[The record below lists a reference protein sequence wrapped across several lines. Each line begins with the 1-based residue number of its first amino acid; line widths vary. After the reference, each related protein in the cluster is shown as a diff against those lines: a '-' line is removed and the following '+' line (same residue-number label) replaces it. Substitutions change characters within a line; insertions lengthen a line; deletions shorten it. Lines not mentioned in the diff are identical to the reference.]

1 MYVEDE
7 QSKNLMRLNALH
19 KDRENSEKRIMKLKV
34 LYEKFREIL
43 FVINSLIHVRKVG
56 VRKVGIMIK
65 ALFFPKLQKDY
76 ELEYSFDHTYEIDY
90 KGTGKKIN
98 GKIVVYTSI
107 FGGYDT
113 ILEPYYVSDMCDYF
127 IITDQKIPGGSI
139 WKKITV
145 ENIEGFEEM
154 DDYHKSKFCKMMPHI
169 LFPEY
174 DYSIWVDGNVQI
186 VADLVPLVDRMEDK
200 TAMATFKNPL
210 HNCIYTEKNFL
221 ICKNAANYEQL
232 EAQINLYKEKGFP
245 KQFGMREFSIIV
257 RKHSDELCQK
267 LMKQWWGHVNRY
279 TMRDQI
285 SFPYILWENRM
296 NIDYIQLLGENW
308 RNNPRF
314 ISMQHQWRHTFV
326 K

>member
-7 QSKNLMRLNALH
+7 YSRNLMRLNALH
-19 KDRENSEKRIMKLKV
+19 KDIENSEKRRMMLKA

-43 FVINSLIHVRKVG
+43 FVIESIIHVRKVG
-56 VRKVGIMIK
+56 VKKVWIMIK
-65 ALFFPKLQKDY
+65 TLFCPRLQRDY

-90 KGTGKKIN
+90 RGTGKKIS

-127 IITDQKIPGGSI
+127 IITDQKVPEESV

-145 ENIEGFEEM
+145 ENVDEFEKM

-200 TAMATFKNPL
+200 TAMATFRNPL
-210 HNCIYTEKNFL
+210 HDCIYTEKNFL

-232 EAQINLYKEKGFP
+232 EAQVNLYRENGFP
-245 KQFGMREFSIIV
+245 RHFGMREFSIIV
-257 RKHSDELCQK
+257 RKHSDKLCQK
-267 LMKQWWGHVNRY
+267 LMKQWWKHVNEY

-296 NIDYIQLLGENW
+296 NIDYIQLLGGNW
-308 RNNPRF
+308 RHNPRF

>member
-56 VRKVGIMIK
+56 VRKVGIMVK
-65 ALFFPKLQKDY
+65 ALFFPRLQKDY

-90 KGTGKKIN
+90 KATGKKIN

-127 IITDQKIPGGSI
+127 IITDQKIPEGSI

-232 EAQINLYKEKGFP
+232 EAQINLYRGKGFP

-285 SFPYILWENRM
+285 SFPYILWENGM
-296 NIDYIQLLGENW
+296 HIDYIQLLGDNW

-314 ISMQHQWRHTFV
+314 ISMQHQWRHTFL